1 MVTVYLRNCLT
12 HVYITVVQ
20 SLDDDID
27 LPDLEGAGAVDK
39 SDIKTENNTTEKDD
53 TPTAA
58 ESSTIENISTSAT
71 NEQSS
76 TNCAD
81 NSKNRNDSNL

>member
-1 MVTVYLRNCLT
+1 MC
-12 HVYITVVQ
+12 ITVVQ

-27 LPDLEGAGAVDK
+27 FPDLEGAGAVHK

-58 ESSTIENISTSAT
+58 ETSTIENISTSAT
-71 NEQSS
+71 NEQYS

-81 NSKNRNDSNL
+81 NSKIEMIPTYNT